1 MKNSW
6 YINLFFVAGIGLL
19 FSCHKRQVQ
28 NVSQQQGY
36 YEPIRSPIFEKDS
49 IVFFK
54 ASIYTYGKSLSGI
67 LGIRKQDADTLKVS
81 FFTEMGVKFFDVL
94 ITHDSYHLVN
104 CISQLS
110 SPVIMETL
118 VEDIRWV
125 VLWNITYLSQP
136 VRLNSDDQDILVQYE
151 YRNNWITGKLNF
163 SGLPMKITYSYG
175 RKKIPKFDLLFE
187 EYIDNLPRKVIVR
200 HHKFDLKIHL
210 TYFIV

>member
-104 CISQLS
+104 CIFAFTTRILAQR
-110 SPVIMETL
+110 TG
-118 VEDIRWV
+118 EDAKAG
-125 VLWNITYLSQP
+125 Q
-136 VRLNSDDQDILVQYE
+136 
-151 YRNNWITGKLNF
+151 
-163 SGLPMKITYSYG
+163 
-175 RKKIPKFDLLFE
+175 
-187 EYIDNLPRKVIVR
+187 
-200 HHKFDLKIHL
+200 
-210 TYFIV
+210 